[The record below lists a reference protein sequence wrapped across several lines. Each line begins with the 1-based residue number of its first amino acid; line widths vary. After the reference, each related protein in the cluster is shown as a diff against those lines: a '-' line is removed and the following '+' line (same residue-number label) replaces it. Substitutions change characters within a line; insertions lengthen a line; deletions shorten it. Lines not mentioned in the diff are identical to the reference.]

1 MGAIAVAVALAAVIT
16 VGAGVWI
23 VVHWLGARLL
33 LRALSQGGA
42 PLVGPPRRR

>member
-1 MGAIAVAVALAAVIT
+1 MGAIAVAVAFAAVII
-16 VGAGVWI
+16 VAAGVWI

-42 PLVGPPRRR
+42 LRVGPPRR